1 MNNLLR
7 AIPKVD
13 DILKDAR
20 WRALAGYPVECAK
33 DHLRD
38 VLNELRA
45 AIKEGKAHA
54 VAPVETIIGETKRRT
69 EQSLR
74 PALKKVINGTGVV

>member
-1 MNNLLR
+1 MNSLLR
-7 AIPKVD
+7 TIHKVD
-13 DILKDAR
+13 DILKDER

-45 AIKEGKAHA
+45 AIKEGKVHE
-54 VAPVETIIGETKRRT
+54 VVPVETIIE
-69 EQSLR
+69 
-74 PALKKVINGTGVV
+74 